1 MKSGIVALVGRANV
15 GKSSLLNA
23 MIGEKVAIVS
33 PKPQTTRKRTVGIL
47 NEENLQIVF
56 FDTPGV
62 FKPRNKLDEFMQNDV
77 KMSTKGVDIVL
88 YVLAADKNFDLEIP
102 QIEKYSKHNKVIVVV
117 NKMDLV
123 NYEEIFPKLSKL
135 NSLNVEVV
143 PVSARTRKNLNE
155 LKKIILNLLPEGP
168 AYYSTEDFSDMPISQ
183 FAAEYV
189 REAALYLL
197 HDEVPHGIYTQTVKY
212 SEKNDIDVIDI
223 EIIVERDSHKQIVI
237 GENGATLKKIGTMA
251 RRSIE
256 EMVDKQVLLNLFV
269 KVKKDWRNSSS
280 ALGSYDFKK

>member
-23 MIGEKVAIVS
+23 IIGEKVAIVS

-47 NEENLQIVF
+47 NDENLQIVF

-62 FKPRNKLDEFMQNDV
+62 FKPRNKLDEYMQNDV
-77 KMSTKGVDIVL
+77 RASTKDVDIVL

-102 QIEKYSKHNKVIVVV
+102 SIEKYAKNNKVIIVV

-123 NYEEIFPKLSKL
+123 NYEEIFPKLNKL
-135 NSLNVEVV
+135 NGLNVEVV
-143 PVSARTRKNLNE
+143 PVSAKTKKNLNE
-155 LKKIILNLLPEGP
+155 LKKTIVNLLPEGP
-168 AYYSTEDFSDMPISQ
+168 AYYSTEDFSDMPVSA

-197 HDEVPHGIYTQTVKY
+197 NDEIPHGIFTQTVKY
-212 SEKNDIDVIDI
+212 SEKEEIDVIDI
-223 EIIVERDSHKQIVI
+223 EIIVEKASHKQIVI
-237 GENGATLKKIGTMA
+237 GENGKTLKKIGTIA
-251 RRSIE
+251 RKNIE
-256 EMVDKQVLLNLFV
+256 EMVDKHVLLNLYV